1 LLLSYGADPCIRD
14 AWGTSCF
21 DLTDDES
28 ILALL
33 APYKANLVEVYKKQ
47 DDFDTLIERLI
58 ATRESTRSQFMP
70 CTEKEITN
78 LEISQGVKLPEEYKK
93 FLRVMGHG
101 AGSFLIGDHWSA
113 FMESFDDYLGKQF
126 FECYKSIKHPENFFV
141 FASRMGDNNLGF
153 FADGLNDD
161 PEIYEIDDDGNIEKY
176 YDSFWG
182 FIQEMV
188 EYYEYYQNPQRFTQQ
203 FNERFS

>member
-1 LLLSYGADPCIRD
+1 
-14 AWGTSCF
+14 
-21 DLTDDES
+21 
-28 ILALL
+28 
-33 APYKANLVEVYKKQ
+33 
-47 DDFDTLIERLI
+47 
-58 ATRESTRSQFMP
+58 
-70 CTEKEITN
+70 
-78 LEISQGVKLPEEYKK
+78 VKLPGEYKK

-101 AGSFLIGDHWSA
+101 AGSFLISDHWSA
-113 FMESFDDYLGKQF
+113 FMESFDDYLGKHF
-126 FECYKSIKHPENFFV
+126 FEFSESIKHPENFFV

-188 EYYEYYQNPQRFTQQ
+188 EYYEYYQNPQKFTQQ